1 MGETSRERGQS
12 LEPAEGV
19 RGLIFD
25 LDGTLID
32 SLEMNWQAMRKGFA
46 HYGITIDRDEF
57 VLLTGRSLEEIVEI
71 LLDRHYG
78 AHTAEMAAD
87 IVRRKREDANSH
99 INDVKPIEVV
109 ADVARRN
116 RGKMKMAVGTGSDRH
131 RAVKMLESTGL
142 LELFDVVVSADEV
155 ERHKPAPDTFV
166 RCAELMGVEV
176 SECQVYEDGEQ
187 GLAAARACGMYW
199 TDVRGFI

>member
-1 MGETSRERGQS
+1 MAQRDNGVSQGM
-12 LEPAEGV
+12 EPAEGI

-46 HYGITIDRDEF
+46 HHGITIDRDEF

-78 AHTAEMAAD
+78 PHDAEMAAD
-87 IVRRKREDANSH
+87 IVRRKREEANSH

-116 RGKMKMAVGTGSDRH
+116 YGRLKMAVGTGSDRH
-131 RAVKMLESTGL
+131 RAVRMLEATGL
-142 LELFDVVVSADEV
+142 LELFDAIVSADEV
-155 ERHKPAPDTFV
+155 EKHKPAPDTFV
-166 RCAELMGVEV
+166 RCAELMGVDVE
-176 SECQVYEDGEQ
+176 SCQVYEDGEQ
-187 GLAAARACGMYW
+187 GLAAARACGMLW
-199 TDVRGFI
+199 TDVRKYI